1 MTNGLT
7 PPKAPSRYGARA
19 SPTVGRRLAWTA
31 AVGLAL
37 FALSSLD
44 LVFGGPF
51 ATRLDPWINDR
62 VLAADRAGIPVGD
75 VGSILSV
82 LGAGPADAA
91 VVTLACI
98 LLVLWRRWGSA
109 LACASVSIAAGRAV
123 DWLKNTFERGFPPG
137 DVSHSTSIGEAASTI
152 RNPPGFGG
160 AVYAFPSGHVIGAAV
175 ALTLAVLLTLEA
187 WMQRRKVPVPTPT
200 AWRWRMQAVAACA
213 TISVLVS
220 IGRVFTT
227 THWLMDCI
235 ASLGLGTAMV
245 GVTLLATR
253 WGGSRPL
260 RADAAPLQP
269 AGRAAPVRVLGF
281 TGMPGSGKSEAMEI
295 AKARGIPVVRMG
307 DLIWEEVDRRGLSR
321 DAKNVG
327 DVANEMRKSH
337 GKDVWSLRTVE
348 RVRQLA
354 AGKRVVIIDGVRS
367 DAEVQ
372 TFRTQLG
379 GDFVLVAI
387 HTDRHHR
394 FERMLKRARADD
406 PTEESILQARDER
419 EIGWGMAQCIALADE
434 MIVNDATLD
443 QFKRKVEVLL
453 DRLAGAG

>member
-1 MTNGLT
+1 VAG
-7 PPKAPSRYGARA
+7 RVR
-19 SPTVGRRLAWTA
+19 RRLAWTA
-31 AVGLAL
+31 GAGLAV
-37 FALSSLD
+37 FAVASLD
-44 LVFGGPF
+44 LVYGGPF
-51 ATRLDPWINDR
+51 STRLDPWVNNH

-82 LGAGPADAA
+82 FGAGPADS
-91 VVTLACI
+91 VVVAIACL
-98 LLVLWRRWGSA
+98 LLVVWRRWGSA
-109 LACASVSIAAGRAV
+109 LACAGVSIAAGRAV
-123 DWLKNTFERGFPPG
+123 DWLKNLFERGFPPG
-137 DVSHSTSIGEAASTI
+137 DVSHSTAIGAAASTV

-160 AVYAFPSGHVIGAAV
+160 ARYAFPSGHVIGATV
-175 ALTLAVLLTLEA
+175 ALSLAILLALEA
-187 WMQRRKVPVPTPT
+187 WMQRRNVPART

-213 TISVLVS
+213 TIAILV
-220 IGRVFTT
+220 IVGRVLAT

-235 ASLGLGTAMV
+235 AALGLGTGIVAA
-245 GVTLLATR
+245 TLLATQ
-253 WGGSRPL
+253 WGRPL
-260 RADAAPLQP
+260 PPRADAAPLQ
-269 AGRAAPVRVLGF
+269 AASPGQPVRVLGF

-295 AKARGIPVVRMG
+295 AKHRGIPVVRMG
-307 DLIWEEVDRRGLSR
+307 DLIWEEVERRGLAR

-354 AGKRVVIIDGVRS
+354 VGKRVVIIDGVRS

-372 TFRTQLG
+372 TFRSQLG

-453 DRLAGAG
+453 DRLAKPGT